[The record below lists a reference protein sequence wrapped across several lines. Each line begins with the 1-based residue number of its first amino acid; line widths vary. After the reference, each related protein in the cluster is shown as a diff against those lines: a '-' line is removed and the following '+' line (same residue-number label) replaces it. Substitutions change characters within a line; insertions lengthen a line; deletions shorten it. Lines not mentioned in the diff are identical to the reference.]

1 MKKIKDNQIIDLR
14 NKTEEEKNI
23 ELGKLSEQINNIFEK
38 NKIKKEEDQAER

>member
-38 NKIKKEEDQAER
+38 NKIKNEEDQAER